1 MRGTVVRLAVS
12 LTTAVTLAACSSGGG
27 TPAST
32 PTATAARA
40 TSTPTATA
48 SATST
53 ATATATATASA
64 TATATPA
71 RAASTSTPAAAAPA
85 ATQAPAP
92 AAAPAQPAGPATA
105 SVDIVG
111 FAFGSPTV
119 GRGGS
124 VTWLN
129 KDAVQHDVVGPEG
142 TFHSPTL
149 DEGKSFTARFDSAGT
164 FSYYCS
170 IHPFMTAVVTVR

>member
-12 LTTAVTLAACSSGGG
+12 LTTVVALAACSSGGG
-27 TPAST
+27 APATTPTPTAARASST
-32 PTATAARA
+32 PTAA
-40 TSTPTATA
+40 A

-53 ATATATATASA
+53 ATATASATTTATAAA
-64 TATATPA
+64 TAARPA
-71 RAASTSTPAAAAPA
+71 ATSTPAAAAPA

-92 AAAPAQPAGPATA
+92 AQPAGPATA
-105 SVDIVG
+105 STDIVG

-124 VTWLN
+124 VTWVN
-129 KDAVQHDVVGPEG
+129 KDNVQHDVVGPDG

-170 IHPFMTAVVTVR
+170 IHPFMTGVVTVR